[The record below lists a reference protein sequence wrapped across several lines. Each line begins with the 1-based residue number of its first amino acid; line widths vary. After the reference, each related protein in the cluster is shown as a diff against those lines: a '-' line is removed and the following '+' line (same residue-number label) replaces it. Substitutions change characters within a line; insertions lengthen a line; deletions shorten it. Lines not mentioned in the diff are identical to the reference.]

1 MERLPHCYQGF
12 IAKFMLTLK
21 SELLYV
27 FPQFSRQALRSQR
40 SLGERTNFPI
50 RPLLADRP

>member
-1 MERLPHCYQGF
+1 MLTSLLSRLYRE
-12 IAKFMLTLK
+12 FMLTLK

-27 FPQFSRQALRSQR
+27 VAQFSQPALRSQR
-40 SLGERTNFPI
+40 LLGERTNFPI